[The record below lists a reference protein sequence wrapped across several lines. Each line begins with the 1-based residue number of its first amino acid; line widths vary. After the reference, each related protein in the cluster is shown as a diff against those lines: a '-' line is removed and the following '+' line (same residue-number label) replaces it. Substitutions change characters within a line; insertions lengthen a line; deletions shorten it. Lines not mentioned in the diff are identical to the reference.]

1 MILKAILNYVLTF
14 FFILNLGTPAARM
27 KKVPS
32 NVVKKRSREL
42 TSVFEAF
49 TPYNG
54 MEGRLERIWITEIAT
69 DGIHLVRLGK
79 CLNAFSV
86 LLDSICASCI
96 LVGVK
101 GMVSAYFSSIT
112 KLDYSFF
119 FFWIGTK
126 LDYSCFDGILIFV
139 LVSIRGRV

>member
-1 MILKAILNYVLTF
+1 
-14 FFILNLGTPAARM
+14 M

-42 TSVFEAF
+42 TSIFEAF

-79 CLNAFSV
+79 CLNAFF
-86 LLDSICASCI
+86 C
-96 LVGVK
+96 
-101 GMVSAYFSSIT
+101 
-112 KLDYSFF
+112 
-119 FFWIGTK
+119 FWIPYVHLVFWWGLRVWFQLTFPV
-126 LDYSCFDGILIFV
+126 LQHLIIV
-139 LVSIRGRV
+139 ALMAY

>member
-1 MILKAILNYVLTF
+1 
-14 FFILNLGTPAARM
+14 M

-32 NVVKKRSREL
+32 TVVKKRSREL

-79 CLNAFSV
+79 CLNTFLV
-86 LLDSICASCI
+86 LLDSICASRD

-101 GMVSAYFSSIT
+101 GIVSAYFSSRT
-112 KLDYSFF
+112 KLDNRCLDGILEFVLVCVLLQGIAVSFF
-119 FFWIGTK
+119 F
-126 LDYSCFDGILIFV
+126 D
-139 LVSIRGRV
+139 